1 MRRFLLSFKRQGAV
15 TPDQPV
21 TPSGSNLVA
30 LGILSKPISE
40 FSDSDIGTEV
50 IIPYDNLGSGIDSQS
65 PIVFEVVGV
74 NHHTTSEHQKTITLM
89 TKFLIRKAAFDA
101 AEPSNSNSDRKSN
114 GNNRWSVSNIRQ
126 WLNSSGAAGS
136 WFTAQHTADAAP
148 ISSNVLD
155 ADAAYADAP
164 GFLAGFSADILQH
177 FTDITNVTALHK
189 VDNGGSSGGSEE
201 TVDKVFLPSCT
212 EMGYGNNGNVAEGS
226 PLSKFTDETSRKK
239 NIING
244 GFGSYWLRSPDT
256 DSYAVKRIVTV
267 SGRPFNLNDKAYSG
281 LNYIAPIIVLH

>member
-1 MRRFLLSFKRQGAV
+1 MRRFSMSFRRQGAV
-15 TPDQPV
+15 TPSVSD
-21 TPSGSNLVA
+21 LVS
-30 LGILSKPISE
+30 LGILSKSISE
-40 FSDSDIGTEV
+40 FSNSDIGTEV
-50 IIPYDNLGSGIDSQS
+50 SIPYDNVGSGISS

-74 NHHTTSEHQKTITLM
+74 NHHTNSEHDKTITLM
-89 TKFLIRKAAFDA
+89 TKFLIRKVAFDA
-101 AEPSNSNSDRKSN
+101 AEPSNSNSDRKSY

-177 FTDITNVTALHK
+177 FTDITNITALHK

-212 EMGYGNNGNVAEGS
+212 EMCYGNNGNVAEGS
-226 PLSKFTDETSRKK
+226 PLSKFTDEASRMK

-244 GFGSYWLRSPDT
+244 GSGSYWLRSPDT
-256 DSYAVKRIVTV
+256 ESYTVKRIVNI
-267 SGRPFNLNDKAYSG
+267 SARPHYLKDRAYSD
-281 LNYIAPIIVLH
+281 LTCIAPIIVLH

>member
-1 MRRFLLSFKRQGAV
+1 MRFTFAYNREGNV
-15 TPDQPV
+15 IPPV
-21 TPSGSNLVA
+21 TPSVSDLVK
-30 LGILSKPISE
+30 LGILKKQISE
-40 FSDSDIGTEV
+40 FTNSDIGTEV
-50 IIPYDNLGSGIDSQS
+50 SIPYSNEGSGISG

-74 NHHTTSEHQKTITLM
+74 NHHTNSEHDKTITLM

-101 AEPSNSNSDRKSN
+101 AEPSNSNSDRKSY

-177 FTDITNVTALHK
+177 FTDITNITALHK

-226 PLSKFTDETSRKK
+226 PLSKFTDENSRRKLM
-239 NIING
+239 ING
-244 GFGSYWLRSPDT
+244 GFASYWLRSTNTESSAQSCD
-256 DSYAVKRIVTV
+256 AKRIVTV
-267 SGRPFNLNDKAYSG
+267 SGRPFNRNDKAYSG